1 MKFDYERLEKR
12 WASFWA
18 RENEDRPLVNLA
30 VPKKIATAQ
39 ELRVPPTLREQWLDT
54 EYVIKKAR
62 RGIENT
68 EYLAET
74 LPLFNPN
81 LGPDLVGAVC
91 GCGLEFGERTS
102 WAEPCIEDY
111 EMFPPVAF
119 EESNPWW
126 KKICEIT
133 QAALD
138 DARGDYLVGIT
149 DLHPGADGLVS
160 LRGPEEAAMD
170 IYDDPE
176 QFKQRVWEI
185 FPVFKEMT
193 ARLHGMISAKQK
205 GCSNWM
211 GILHPTELWYVTSC
225 DFSCMI
231 SQANFEEFVVPEL
244 LAELD
249 WLPASMYHLDGPGAL
264 RHLDRLLA
272 MEKLKGVQ
280 WVYGAGQPSARHW
293 LPVLQKIQAAGK
305 CIQVACEP
313 EDIVPVCEAL
323 DAQGVHLQCSAP
335 DKETGEAMLKEMERI
350 YRQKRGVFAL
360 R

>member
-1 MKFDYERLEKR
+1 MNFNYEYLEKR
-12 WASFWA
+12 WAEFWN
-18 RENEDRPLVNLA
+18 RENEDRPLISLTA
-30 VPKKIATAQ
+30 PKGIVTAE
-39 ELRVPPTLREQWLDT
+39 ELKVPPTLREMWLDT
-54 EYVIKKAR
+54 EYQLKKSR
-62 RGIENT
+62 RHIANT
-68 EYLAET
+68 HYLGEAF
-74 LPLFNPN
+74 PGFNPN

-102 WAEPCIEDY
+102 WAEPCIEEYGD
-111 EMFPPVAF
+111 FPPVVF
-119 EESNPWW
+119 DENNFWW

-133 QAALD
+133 QAAVN
-138 DARGDYLVGIT
+138 DANGDYLVGIT

-160 LRGPEEAAMD
+160 LRGPEPAAMD

-185 FPVFKEMT
+185 LPVFKEMA
-193 ARLHGMISAKQK
+193 ARLHEIISAKQK
-205 GCSNWM
+205 GCTNWM
-211 GILHPTELWYVTSC
+211 GIIHPTDLWYVTSC

-231 SQANFEEFVVPEL
+231 SQADFEEFVVPEL

-264 RHLDRLLA
+264 RHLDRLLQ
-272 MEKLKGVQ
+272 MDKLKGVQ
-280 WVYGAGQPSARHW
+280 WVYGAGQPSARYW
-293 LPVLQKIQAAGK
+293 LDVLKKIQAAGK

-323 DAQGVHLQCSAP
+323 DPNGVHLICGAP
-335 DKETGEAMLKEMERI
+335 DKDTGEAMLKEMERI

-360 R
+360 K